1 MSGPS
6 TGKMISLS
14 LGGLLSLAVA
24 MAIALWVAPEG
35 FGFDALSSDAPELN
49 RNFVLNVTLPR
60 ILLAIA
66 VGAGLGICGA
76 ALQALLRNPL
86 ADPYVLGVSGGA
98 AVGAVLVA
106 YASSFFF
113 ADSSMAPYSLRILAA
128 LVGAMA
134 ATVFLVRVVAQRSRT
149 DANRVVLAGIAIN
162 ILAAAIITVAHALGD
177 PADTKA
183 LLLWL
188 MGSLS
193 DLPPGPELSLL
204 ALSVVFLGAI
214 ILMRHARAL
223 NLLALG
229 PEAAEGAGLS
239 ARRLMWVVL
248 AVSAVIAGLVSALAG
263 MIGFIGLVVPH
274 MVRMIVGPDNRMVIL
289 GSAFFGATLLLLC
302 DALSR
307 ALVGPIGTEL
317 PVGALTA
324 LLGAPV
330 LVHLIVREGG
340 QRGA

>member
-1 MSGPS
+1 MSPVGPR
-6 TGKMISLS
+6 SL
-14 LGGLLSLAVA
+14 LPLCIGGTVALVAAVA
-24 MAIALWVAPEG
+24 VAFWVAPEG
-35 FGFDALSSDAPELN
+35 FGFDALRSDAPELN
-49 RNFVLNVTLPR
+49 RTFVFNITLPR
-60 ILLAIA
+60 IILAIA
-66 VGAGLGICGA
+66 VGAGLGLCGA

-106 YASSFFF
+106 YAASFFF
-113 ADSSMAPYSLRILAA
+113 ADTSMAPHTLRIFAA
-128 LVGAMA
+128 LAGAMA
-134 ATVFLVRVVAQRSRT
+134 ATLFLVRVVAQRSHSDT
-149 DANRVVLAGIAIN
+149 NRVVLAGIAIN

-193 DLPPGPELSLL
+193 ELPPGPELSLI
-204 ALSVVFLGAI
+204 ALGVVLMGAI
-214 ILMRHARAL
+214 VLMRHARAL

-229 PEAAEGAGLS
+229 TEAAEGAGLS
-239 ARRLMWVVL
+239 SRRLMWVVL
-248 AVSAVIAGLVSALAG
+248 VVTAVIAGLVSALAG

-274 MVRMIVGPDNRMVIL
+274 MVRMILGPDNRIVIL

-302 DALSR
+302 DSLSR
-307 ALVGPIGTEL
+307 ALAGPVGTEL

-330 LVHLIVREGG
+330 LVHLIVRQGG
-340 QRGA
+340 QDGA

>member
-1 MSGPS
+1 LS
-6 TGKMISLS
+6 TVSNKSLF
-14 LGGLLSLAVA
+14 LLCFAGLVILA
-24 MAIALWVAPEG
+24 MASALALWVAPEG
-35 FGFDALSSDAPELN
+35 LGFDAFATGAPERN
-49 RNFVLNVTLPR
+49 RAFVLNITLPR

-66 VGAGLGICGA
+66 VGAGLGLCGA
-76 ALQALLRNPL
+76 GLQALLSNPL

-106 YASSFFF
+106 YASSYLF
-113 ADSSMAPYSLRILAA
+113 ADFSMAPHAMRITAA
-128 LVGAMA
+128 LIGALL
-134 ATVFLVRVVAQRSRT
+134 ATLFLVRVVAQRGRQDT
-149 DANRVVLAGIAIN
+149 NRVVLAGIAIN

-193 DLPPGPELSLL
+193 DLPPGGELSFL
-204 ALSVVFLGAI
+204 ALGVVLCGGI
-214 ILMRHARAL
+214 VLMRQARAL

-229 PEAAEGAGLS
+229 SEAAEGAGLS
-239 ARRLMWVVL
+239 LRKLMWLVL
-248 AVSAVIAGLVSALAG
+248 GVTAVIAGLVSALAG
-263 MIGFIGLVVPH
+263 MIGFVGLVVPH
-274 MVRMIVGPDNRMVIL
+274 MVRMILGPDNRKVIL

-302 DALSR
+302 DTLSR
-307 ALVGPIGTEL
+307 ALVGTIGTEL

-330 LVHLIVREGG
+330 LVHLIVRDGG
-340 QRGA
+340 QSGT